1 MKKIVIAIDSF
12 KGSVTSDEANR
23 SCAEGVRA
31 LFPDCEIVQ
40 VPVADGGEGF
50 AEAMART
57 RRIEDREIPV
67 HDPLGDMT
75 RARYFFDQD
84 SRTAIMDMAQASGL
98 TLVSESCR
106 NPLQASSFGTGEMIL
121 DALRLGAEKII
132 IGLGGSATN
141 DGGIGM
147 LSALGTRF
155 RDASGNLLPGIAAD
169 LVHIREIDLTGMSPY
184 LKKAQFTVACD
195 VQNPLLGKTGATFTF
210 GPQKGADIG
219 MLQSLEQGMKN
230 LVTQT
235 AKVKPTT
242 YENTPGAGAAG
253 GIGFALMSYL
263 NASLHSG
270 INIILEANNFDKIIQ
285 DASLVITGEGSIDAQ
300 TNNGKTAYGIL
311 NRVKLYNIP
320 TIALCGQINDYETV
334 SNLGYTSIASIIN
347 KPMTLHQCMDLE
359 TTKNNI
365 KHTTIQL
372 LNIIKQYIIS

>member
-57 RRIEDREIPV
+57 RRIEDREITV
-67 HDPLGDMT
+67 HGPLGDMT

-169 LVHIREIDLTGMSPY
+169 LAHIREIDLNGMSPY
-184 LKKAQFTVACD
+184 LKKTQFTVACD
-195 VQNPLLGKTGATFTF
+195 VQNPLLGETGATFTF
-210 GPQKGADIG
+210 GPQKGADRHVAIPG
-219 MLQSLEQGMKN
+219 TGDEESRNTNRKS
-230 LVTQT
+230 QT
-235 AKVKPTT
+235 
-242 YENTPGAGAAG
+242 
-253 GIGFALMSYL
+253 
-263 NASLHSG
+263 
-270 INIILEANNFDKIIQ
+270 D
-285 DASLVITGEGSIDAQ
+285 
-300 TNNGKTAYGIL
+300 
-311 NRVKLYNIP
+311 
-320 TIALCGQINDYETV
+320 
-334 SNLGYTSIASIIN
+334 
-347 KPMTLHQCMDLE
+347 DL
-359 TTKNNI
+359 
-365 KHTTIQL
+365 
-372 LNIIKQYIIS
+372 